1 MQKVINPLLA
11 GGMSLQSIQ
20 LTLKNLLAQESTV
33 QVPSEEIRQKIQMLQ
48 GLSNMNESANTRFYR
63 DSTASNWR
71 KQDSSSQNYSGRW
84 RESSQRQQTSRDY
97 PRTPQQPVRDT
108 NTPPPPPAR
117 YQSKF
122 KNSSQ
127 PVEEKILNN
136 IILSKLNK
144 FSNSTYADIRDFLYQ
159 ILGSG
164 EADLAEFI
172 RDFMRLVFRKAAS
185 EDVFCPL
192 YAKLLTEISAKYSVI
207 LDEMK
212 NLSDNYLEIFD
223 EVEQTDGENY
233 DEFVKRNVEKKYRL
247 GYSQF
252 LAELIRQEI
261 IPLEILVATFTKV
274 VALIQLHGKN
284 SEKKA
289 LIEEYAD
296 CLLKMTKVFKGRFS
310 QFSSSARAALLPTI
324 EPLNETLKQQKD
336 IYVGCTSKTRFAIM
350 DIYDILAN
358 SK

>member
-1 MQKVINPLLA
+1 MQKVTNPLLA

-33 QVPSEEIRQKIQMLQ
+33 QSPSEEIRQKIQMLQ
-48 GLSNMNESANTRFYR
+48 GLSNMNEAANTRFYR
-63 DSTASNWR
+63 DSTATSWK
-71 KQDSSSQNYSGRW
+71 KQDSSYNNRW
-84 RESSQRQQTSRDY
+84 RDLPHTPRAQQN
-97 PRTPQQPVRDT
+97 PRTFTQPTRDT
-108 NTPPPPPAR
+108 TTPPPPPAR

-122 KNSSQ
+122 KNTSQ

-164 EADLAEFI
+164 ESDLVEFI

-192 YAKLLTEISAKYSVI
+192 YAKLLTEISTKYSVI

-274 VALIQLHGKN
+274 VALIEVHGKN
-284 SEKKA
+284 PEKKS
-289 LIEEYAD
+289 LIEEYSD

-324 EPLNETLKQQKD
+324 QPLNETLKTQKD
-336 IYVGCTSKTRFAIM
+336 LYVGCTSKTRFAIM
-350 DIYDILAN
+350 DIYDILSNA
-358 SK
+358 K

>member
-1 MQKVINPLLA
+1 MQKLAEPSLA
-11 GGMSLQSIQ
+11 GGMSEQSIQ
-20 LTLKNLLAQESTV
+20 LLLKNLLAQESSV
-33 QVPSEEIRQKIQMLQ
+33 RPPSEEICKKILGLQ
-48 GLSNMNESANTRFYR
+48 GLCSMNEGNGSRFTR
-63 DSTASNWR
+63 DSGPGNWR
-71 KQDSSSQNYSGRW
+71 KYDSSQGFQAKW
-84 RESSQRQQTSRDY
+84 RDGPSRPST
-97 PRTPQQPVRDT
+97 PRTQTLPSKDAT
-108 NTPPPPPAR
+108 IPPPPVR

-192 YAKLLTEISAKYSVI
+192 YAKLLTEISNKYQVI
-207 LDEMK
+207 LEEMK
-212 NLSDNYLEIFD
+212 RLSDNYLEIFD
-223 EVEQTDGENY
+223 EIEQNDGENY
-233 DEFVKRNVEKKYRL
+233 EEFVQRTREKKYRL

-252 LAELIRQEI
+252 LAELTRQEI
-261 IPLEILVATFTKV
+261 LPLEILVATFTKLV
-274 VALIQLHGKN
+274 SLIKHHGKN
-284 SEKKA
+284 PEKKA
-289 LIEEYAD
+289 LLEEYAD

-310 QFSSSARAALLPTI
+310 HFSSSARAALLPTI
-324 EPLNETLKQQKD
+324 QPLQETLKIEKEV
-336 IYVGCTSKTRFAIM
+336 YVGCTSKIRFAIL
-350 DIYDILAN
+350 DIVDIL
-358 SK
+358 SSTK

>member
-1 MQKVINPLLA
+1 MQKVIDPLLA

-33 QVPSEEIRQKIQMLQ
+33 QPPSEEIRQKIQLLQ
-48 GLSNMNESANTRFYR
+48 GLSNMTEAANTRFYR
-63 DSTASNWR
+63 DSTSNGWK
-71 KQDSSSQNYSGRW
+71 KQDSSSHGYGGRW
-84 RESSQRQQTSRDY
+84 RDSSHSARPQHP
-97 PRTPQQPVRDT
+97 PRTFTQQPVRDT
-108 NTPPPPPAR
+108 STPPPPAR

-122 KNSSQ
+122 KNTSQ

-164 EADLAEFI
+164 ESDLVEFI
-172 RDFMRLVFRKAAS
+172 RDFMKLVFRKAAS

-192 YAKLLTEISAKYSVI
+192 YAKLLSEISTKYSVI

-212 NLSDNYLEIFD
+212 RLSDNYLEIFD

-233 DEFVKRNVEKKYRL
+233 NEFVKRNLEKKYRL

-252 LAELIRQEI
+252 LAELTRQEI
-261 IPLEILVATFTKV
+261 TPLEILVATFTKL
-274 VALIQLHGKN
+274 VALIELHGKN
-284 SEKKA
+284 PEKKA
-289 LIEEYAD
+289 LIEEYSD

-324 EPLNETLKQQKD
+324 EPLNEALKTQKD
-336 IYVGCTSKTRFAIM
+336 LYVACTSKTKFAIM
-350 DIYDILAN
+350 DIHDILGN

>member
-1 MQKVINPLLA
+1 MEKVINPLLA

-20 LTLKNLLAQESTV
+20 LILKNLLAQESTV
-33 QVPSEEIRQKIQMLQ
+33 PSPSEEIRQKIQMLQ
-48 GLSNMNESANTRFYR
+48 GLSNMNEAANTRFYR
-63 DSTASNWR
+63 DSTATSWK
-71 KQDSSSQNYSGRW
+71 KQDSSYNGRW
-84 RESSQRQQTSRDY
+84 RDLPHTSRAQQN
-97 PRTPQQPVRDT
+97 PRTFTQPIRDT
-108 NTPPPPPAR
+108 TTPPPPAR

-164 EADLAEFI
+164 ESDLVEFI

-192 YAKLLTEISAKYSVI
+192 YAKLLTEISVKYSVI

-223 EVEQTDGENY
+223 EVEQTDGESY
-233 DEFVKRNVEKKYRL
+233 EEFVKRNVEKKYRL

-261 IPLEILVATFTKV
+261 IPLEILVATFTKL

-284 SEKKA
+284 PEKKA
-289 LIEEYAD
+289 LIEEYSD

-324 EPLNETLKQQKD
+324 QPFYETLKTQKD
-336 IYVGCTSKTRFAIM
+336 LYVGCTSKTRFVIM
-350 DIYDILAN
+350 DIYDILHT

>member
-11 GGMSLQSIQ
+11 GDMSLQSIQ

-33 QVPSEEIRQKIQMLQ
+33 SAPSEEIRQKIQMLQ
-48 GLSNMNESANTRFYR
+48 GLSKMNEAANTRFYR
-63 DSTASNWR
+63 DSTATSWK
-71 KQDSSSQNYSGRW
+71 KQDSSYSNRW
-84 RESSQRQQTSRDY
+84 RDLPHTPRPQQN
-97 PRTPQQPVRDT
+97 PRTFAQPTRDT
-108 NTPPPPPAR
+108 TTPPPPAR

-164 EADLAEFI
+164 ESDLVEFI

-223 EVEQTDGENY
+223 EVEQTDEENY

-274 VALIQLHGKN
+274 VALIELHGKN
-284 SEKKA
+284 PEKKS
-289 LIEEYAD
+289 LIEEYSD

-324 EPLNETLKQQKD
+324 QPLNETLKTQKD
-336 IYVGCTSKTRFAIM
+336 LYVGCTSKTRFAIM
-350 DIYDILAN
+350 DIYDILSNA
-358 SK
+358 K

>member
-1 MQKVINPLLA
+1 MEKVVNTLLA

-20 LTLKNLLAQESTV
+20 GLLKNLLAQELTV
-33 QVPSEEIRQKIQMLQ
+33 QSPSEEICQKIKMLQ
-48 GLSNMNESANTRFYR
+48 GLSNMTEGTNNRFYR
-63 DSTASNWR
+63 DSNTSNWR
-71 KQDSSSQNYSGRW
+71 KNDTSSQGFNSKW
-84 RESSQRQQTSRDY
+84 RESSVKQPV
-97 PRTPQQPVRDT
+97 PRTYTQTQSVKDAST
-108 NTPPPPPAR
+108 IPPPPTR

-144 FSNSTYADIRDFLYQ
+144 FSASTYADIRDFLYQ

-164 EADLAEFI
+164 ESNLSEFI
-172 RDFMRLVFRKAAS
+172 RDFMRLVFRKAAC
-185 EDVFCPL
+185 EDTFCPL
-192 YAKLLTEISAKYSVI
+192 YAKLLSEISSKYSVI

-223 EVEQTDGENY
+223 EVEQNDGESY
-233 DEFVKRNVEKKYRL
+233 DEFVQRNREKKYRL

-252 LAELIRQEI
+252 LAELTRLEI

-274 VALIQLHGKN
+274 VVLIQTHGKN
-284 SEKKA
+284 NEKKA

-296 CLLKMTKVFKGRFS
+296 CLLKMTKVFKGRYS
-310 QFSSSARAALLPTI
+310 QFSSSARSALLPTVG
-324 EPLNETLKQQKD
+324 PLNETLKTQKE
-336 IYVGCTSKTRFAIM
+336 IYVGCTPKTIFALM
-350 DIYDILAN
+350 DIHDILAN